1 VILTYIFKI
10 IIPSL
15 LPYEKEIK
23 GFFIIILKKKMKRK
37 KDFQGLRQSPTQF
50 SVFTTTRNQMGKTV
64 VFFGSKIVFGT
75 MVMAQ
80 RTVGWK

>member
-1 VILTYIFKI
+1 
-10 IIPSL
+10 
-15 LPYEKEIK
+15 
-23 GFFIIILKKKMKRK
+23 MKRK

-50 SVFTTTRNQMGKTV
+50 SVFTTTCNQMGKTA
-64 VFFGSKIVFGT
+64 VFVGSKIVFGT